1 VPGLAVLQ
9 RGTTTPDAVLVQ
21 EAAAGSG
28 VSYGALYD
36 RYATQVYNYCLRL
49 TGSPEDAG
57 DATQEAFVNVLR
69 RLQDDDRPVLEF
81 SSYLFAAAR
90 HESYALM
97 RQRVRTRPTDSP
109 PAERGR
115 VADLETDPERS
126 VLLRDSQEAVRD
138 ANAQLPPRHRE
149 VLALREVAGRS
160 YEEIGAT
167 MGISENAAAQ
177 LIFRARSKLREAM
190 TAGAVASVVATTDEC
205 ETAQVLLSRVQDG
218 QPVEEADRVWLEK
231 HLDECGSCKTAN
243 RMLLE
248 IGASYRL
255 WGPVALLAGMRTE
268 TLSRAGEFVGA
279 DWSHVPAPGKGSAAS
294 SAGGTSSAAGAV
306 AAVTAAVVAVAG
318 LGALTL
324 LRDDDAAPVDRAAK
338 QAAASAPAP
347 AEKSATASKSDA
359 KAASS
364 GGKLVAS
371 RAAGSFGTPALVSV
385 PADVPV
391 LPLNEPGAPDTGNAP
406 PGSGPPDPPGQDR
419 PGRDRPGQPEDGPGL
434 PPGDGP
440 GSNTPAPAEPTPEP
454 PLVPEPIVVPAP
466 VDRVPADPVPP
477 GLDPVDPA
485 DPADPTEPTDP
496 VDQVPDTQC
505 SFPGRGTGPEEC
517 PPGHVGDPPGDGTRP
532 PGNADSVEQRP
543 RSLLQRLLDRL
554 LR

>member
-1 VPGLAVLQ
+1 MPGIAVLH
-9 RGTTTPDAVLVQ
+9 RGTTTPDGVLVQ

-28 VSYGALYD
+28 VSYGVLYD
-36 RYATQVYNYCLRL
+36 RYASQVYNYCLRL
-49 TGSPEDAG
+49 TGSQEDAS

-69 RLQDDDRPVLEF
+69 RLQEDDRPVLEF

-97 RQRVRTRPTDSP
+97 RQRVRTHPTDSP

-115 VADLETDPERS
+115 VADVETDPERS
-126 VLLRDSQEAVRD
+126 ALLHDSQQSVRD

-218 QPVEEADRVWLEK
+218 QPVEEEDRAWLEK

-268 TLSRAGEFVGA
+268 TLARAGDLVGA
-279 DWSHVPAPGKGSAAS
+279 DWSHVPTPGKGSAAS
-294 SAGGTSSAAGAV
+294 SAGGTGAGGASGAAAGAV
-306 AAVTAAVVAVAG
+306 AVVAAAVVAVAG
-318 LGALTL
+318 VGAFTL
-324 LRDDDAAPVDRAAK
+324 LRDDDAAPADRATK
-338 QAAASAPAP
+338 QAAASASA
-347 AEKSATASKSDA
+347 AKSAPASKSDA
-359 KAASS
+359 KAAST

-371 RAAGSFGTPALVSV
+371 RASGSRGTPALVAL
-385 PADVPV
+385 PAE
-391 LPLNEPGAPDTGNAP
+391 LPALPFNEAAAPDTQNAP
-406 PGSGPPDPPGQDR
+406 PDSGPPQDRNGQDR
-419 PGRDRPGQPEDGPGL
+419 NGEDRPGQDRPGQPEDGTGQ

-440 GSNTPAPAEPTPEP
+440 GSDTPVPPDLTPAP
-454 PLVPEPIVVPAP
+454 PLVPDPIVVPPP

-477 GLDPVDPA
+477 GPDPVDP
-485 DPADPTEPTDP
+485 
-496 VDQVPDTQC
+496 
-505 SFPGRGTGPEEC
+505 
-517 PPGHVGDPPGDGTRP
+517 TRP
-532 PGNADSVEQRP
+532 DGP
-543 RSLLQRLLDRL
+543 R
-554 LR
+554 

>member
-1 VPGLAVLQ
+1 M
-9 RGTTTPDAVLVQ
+9 LVQ

-28 VSYGALYD
+28 VSYGVLYD
-36 RYATQVYNYCLRL
+36 RYASQVYNYCLRL
-49 TGSPEDAG
+49 TGSQEDAS

-69 RLQDDDRPVLEF
+69 RLQEDDRPVLEF

-97 RQRVRTRPTDSP
+97 RQRVRTHPTDSP

-126 VLLRDSQEAVRD
+126 ALLRDSQQAVRD

-218 QPVEEADRVWLEK
+218 QPVEEEDRAWLEK

-268 TLSRAGEFVGA
+268 TLARAGDLVGA

-294 SAGGTSSAAGAV
+294 SSAGGTGAGAGGAAAGAV
-306 AAVTAAVVAVAG
+306 AVVAAAVVAVAG
-318 LGALTL
+318 VGAFTL
-324 LRDDDAAPVDRAAK
+324 LRDDDAAPADRAAK
-338 QAAASAPAP
+338 QAAASASAS
-347 AEKSATASKSDA
+347 AAKSAPASKSDD
-359 KAASS
+359 KAAST

-371 RAAGSFGTPALVSV
+371 RASGSRGTPALVAL
-385 PADVPV
+385 PAELPV
-391 LPLNEPGAPDTGNAP
+391 LPFNEAAAPDTQNAP
-406 PGSGPPDPPGQDR
+406 PDSGPPQDR
-419 PGRDRPGQPEDGPGL
+419 NGEDRNGQDRPGQPEDGPGQ

-440 GSNTPAPAEPTPEP
+440 GSDTPAPPELTPAP
-454 PLVPEPIVVPAP
+454 PLVPDPIVVPAP

-477 GLDPVDPA
+477 GPDPA
-485 DPADPTEPTDP
+485 DPANPTDPTDPTDPTNPTDP
-496 VDQVPDTQC
+496 VDQAPDTQC

-517 PPGHVGDPPGDGTRP
+517 PPGHVGDAPGDGTIRP
-532 PGNADSVEQRP
+532 PGDANNGEQRP
-543 RSLLQRLLDRL
+543 RSLLQRLLHRL
-554 LR
+554 LH

>member
-1 VPGLAVLQ
+1 M
-9 RGTTTPDAVLVQ
+9 LVQ

-28 VSYGALYD
+28 VSYGVLYD
-36 RYATQVYNYCLRL
+36 RYASQVYNYCLRL
-49 TGSPEDAG
+49 TGSQEDAS

-69 RLQDDDRPVLEF
+69 RLQEDDRPVLEF

-97 RQRVRTRPTDSP
+97 RQRVRTHPTDSP

-126 VLLRDSQEAVRD
+126 ALLHDSQQSVRD

-218 QPVEEADRVWLEK
+218 QPVEEEDRAWLEK

-268 TLSRAGEFVGA
+268 TLARAGDLVGA

-294 SAGGTSSAAGAV
+294 SSAGGTGAGAGGAAAGAV
-306 AAVTAAVVAVAG
+306 AVVAAAVVAVAG
-318 LGALTL
+318 VGAFTL
-324 LRDDDAAPVDRAAK
+324 LRDDDAAPADRA
-338 QAAASAPAP
+338 
-347 AEKSATASKSDA
+347 A

-364 GGKLVAS
+364 ASASAAKSAPASKSDDKAASTGGKLVAS
-371 RAAGSFGTPALVSV
+371 RASGSRGTPALVAL
-385 PADVPV
+385 PAELPV
-391 LPLNEPGAPDTGNAP
+391 LPFNEAAAPDTGNTP
-406 PGSGPPDPPGQDR
+406 PDSGPPQDRNGQDRNGQDR
-419 PGRDRPGQPEDGPGL
+419 PGPARGRPRTAARRRSWSRHARATRADTRAPAGPRPDRRAGAGRPGTSRSRATRARSR
-434 PPGDGP
+434 
-440 GSNTPAPAEPTPEP
+440 GSRNPT
-454 PLVPEPIVVPAP
+454 
-466 VDRVPADPVPP
+466 
-477 GLDPVDPA
+477 
-485 DPADPTEPTDP
+485 DPTDPTDPTNPTDP
-496 VDQVPDTQC
+496 VDQPPDTQC

-517 PPGHVGDPPGDGTRP
+517 PPGHVGDSPGDGTIRP
-532 PGNADSVEQRP
+532 PGDANNGEQRP
-543 RSLLQRLLDRL
+543 RSLLQRLLHRL
-554 LR
+554 LH

>member
-1 VPGLAVLQ
+1 M
-9 RGTTTPDAVLVQ
+9 LVQ

-28 VSYGALYD
+28 VSYGVLYD
-36 RYATQVYNYCLRL
+36 RYASQVYNYCLRL
-49 TGSPEDAG
+49 TGSQEDAS

-69 RLQDDDRPVLEF
+69 RLQEDDRPVLEF

-97 RQRVRTRPTDSP
+97 RQRVRTHPTDSP

-115 VADLETDPERS
+115 VADVETDPERS
-126 VLLRDSQEAVRD
+126 ALLHDSQQSVRD

-218 QPVEEADRVWLEK
+218 QPVEEEDRAWLEK

-268 TLSRAGEFVGA
+268 TLARAGHLVGA

-294 SAGGTSSAAGAV
+294 SSAGGTGAGAGGAAAGAV
-306 AAVTAAVVAVAG
+306 AVVAAAVVAVAG
-318 LGALTL
+318 VGAFTL
-324 LRDDDAAPVDRAAK
+324 LRDDDAAPADRA
-338 QAAASAPAP
+338 
-347 AEKSATASKSDA
+347 A

-364 GGKLVAS
+364 ASASAAKSAPASKSDDKAASTGGKLVAS
-371 RAAGSFGTPALVSV
+371 RASGSRGTPALVAL
-385 PADVPV
+385 PAELPV
-391 LPLNEPGAPDTGNAP
+391 LPFNEAAAPDTGNTP
-406 PGSGPPDPPGQDR
+406 PDSGPPQDR
-419 PGRDRPGQPEDGPGL
+419 NGEDRNGQDRPGQPEDGPGQ

-440 GSNTPAPAEPTPEP
+440 GADTPAPPVLTPAP
-454 PLVPEPIVVPAP
+454 PLVPDPIVVPAP
-466 VDRVPADPVPP
+466 VDRYQSIPCHQGQIPWIP
-477 GLDPVDPA
+477 
-485 DPADPTEPTDP
+485 PTDP
-496 VDQVPDTQC
+496 TDPDGPDKPDGPRGPTARHPVQLPR
-505 SFPGRGTGPEEC
+505 SRHRPGGMP
-517 PPGHVGDPPGDGTRP
+517 
-532 PGNADSVEQRP
+532 ARP
-543 RSLLQRLLDRL
+543 RRRRARRRHYSPTRRRQ
-554 LR
+554 